1 MTVLRPLD
9 EGFQGHENSCRSGSG
24 PFGACAF
31 FEVWWPSVFTSVSKA
46 TFNEVFDMGK
56 LHLDSLET
64 PMRESDVEFAIRRHH

>member
-1 MTVLRPLD
+1 MLT
-9 EGFQGHENSCRSGSG
+9 
-24 PFGACAF
+24 
-31 FEVWWPSVFTSVSKA
+31 SVFTSVSKA